1 MKYPKNK
8 RRDRI
13 YNNPRA
19 DQQDQDLNGKHDPN
33 KMLYDQKQS
42 VLDKIRSVIRKKKI
56 DQLKANDDLWKGIN

>member
-1 MKYPKNK
+1 MKYPKNR

-19 DQQDQDLNGKHDPN
+19 DQQDPDLDDKTDPN

-56 DQLKANDDLWKGIN
+56 NQLKANDDLWKGLT

>member
-42 VLDKIRSVIRKKKI
+42 VLDKIRSVIRKKR
-56 DQLKANDDLWKGIN
+56 

>member
-33 KMLYDQKQS
+33 EMLYDQKQS
-42 VLDKIRSVIRKKKI
+42 VLDKIRSVIRKKKT
-56 DQLKANDDLWKGIN
+56 DQLKANDDLWKGLN

>member
-1 MKYPKNK
+1 MKNTKNK

-19 DQQDQDLNGKHDPN
+19 DQQDPDLNGKHDPN

-42 VLDKIRSVIRKKKI
+42 VLDKIRSVIRKRKI
-56 DQLKANDDLWKGIN
+56 SQLKANDVLWKGLT